1 MKEGENMKLMI
12 YVMNKPEHLDKFL
25 KELSKNSI
33 KGATIFSSTGMGR
46 RLSGNED
53 IPWLGSLKAILDMP
67 RTESKVIM
75 LALPKEQV
83 DVVYQ
88 VIEQIS
94 GPLSEPNSGIAFTLD
109 IDSIKGYK
117 G

>member
-1 MKEGENMKLMI
+1 MKLMI

-25 KELSKNSI
+25 KELAKQSI
-33 KGATIFSSTGMGR
+33 KGATIVSSTGMGR
-46 RLSGNED
+46 SLAGRED
-53 IPWLGSLKAILDMP
+53 VPWLGSLKAILDMP

-75 LALPKEQV
+75 LALPDEQV
-83 DVVYQ
+83 DTVYQ
-88 VIEQIS
+88 VIEQI
-94 GPLSEPNSGIAFTLD
+94 GGDLSLPNTGIAFTLP

>member
-1 MKEGENMKLMI
+1 MKLML

-25 KELSKNSI
+25 KELSKNQI

-46 RLSGNED
+46 RLAGNED

-75 LALPKEQV
+75 LALPEEQV
-83 DVVYQ
+83 DIVYQ
-88 VIEQIS
+88 VIEQV
-94 GPLSEPNSGIAFTLD
+94 GGDLSEPNTGIAFTLP